1 MIFPYLD
8 PSLIDSAPIN
18 QGVLEGS
25 NLTLRCSASGNPTPN
40 ITWTKD
46 KSSSV
51 LNQGDTY
58 SIVDIDKCCRELH
71 MYSLEWSGRTK
82 KKPLLQ
88 YLYTVGC
95 VTLTFGES
103 TKNYPMFDSDNFMI
117 TPFL

>member
-46 KSSSV
+46 KSSLV
-51 LNQGDTY
+51 LHQGDTY
-58 SIVDIDKCCRELH
+58 SIVDIDRNAAGNYTCTAWNGVGEQKKAIAAVSVHCRLLH
-71 MYSLEWSGRTK
+71 LHLVNQQK
-82 KKPLLQ
+82 
-88 YLYTVGC
+88 
-95 VTLTFGES
+95 
-103 TKNYPMFDSDNFMI
+103 I
-117 TPFL
+117 TPCLIAKTL